1 VACRTRSGKTSLT
14 EAQARALADWW
25 GGKYHQAISPECPEH
40 TRHGVI
46 IATRGS
52 QDLANPTSGQKAVF
66 FLEEAKI
73 IEKGRGHDNPGAT
86 DWVG

>member
-1 VACRTRSGKTSLT
+1 MARTNRSAITRLT

-40 TRHGVI
+40 THHGVI

-52 QDLANPTSGQKAVF
+52 QDLENPTSGPKAIF
-66 FLEEAKI
+66 SLEEAKI
-73 IEKGRGHDNPGAT
+73 MEKARGHDNPGAT